1 MSSKDVF
8 RRGEEGGGAVPTR
21 LGTPRNERRTTTR
34 AEESRNESEFGTIED
49 IAGLL
54 QISARTVRR
63 MASNGLI
70 PCYRLSGKLLRFR
83 VTEVLEAISR
93 VRIPAGSEKTHQP

>member
-1 MSSKDVF
+1 MSKHGV
-8 RRGEEGGGAVPTR
+8 RWGEEGGGAVPTQ
-21 LGTPRNERRTTTR
+21 LDTPRNERRTTTR
-34 AEESRNESEFGTIED
+34 AEESRDESEFGTIED

-63 MASNGLI
+63 MAKTGLI

-83 VTEVLEAISR
+83 VAEVFEAVSR
-93 VRIPAGSEKTHQP
+93 VRIPARSEKS